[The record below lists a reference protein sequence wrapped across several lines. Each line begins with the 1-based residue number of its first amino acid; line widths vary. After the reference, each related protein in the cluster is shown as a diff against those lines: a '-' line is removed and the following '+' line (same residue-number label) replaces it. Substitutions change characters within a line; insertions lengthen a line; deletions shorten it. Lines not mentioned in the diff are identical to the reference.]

1 MNTLKRIV
9 RKEGKTVEIKDV
21 KNKAGQSYKEFYED
35 MLEANA
41 ELQKRI
47 AELEADKVSLTKDLA
62 EKQEQLD
69 QTAHKCLELE
79 AEANHQRENKN
90 QAYRERNMLVA
101 CLARIF
107 PSGIA
112 KTNIEGWNPE
122 WHNCV
127 YIDAPFGQCSWHY
140 HDSQADLFDHL
151 LPYKGAWDG
160 HTTDDKY
167 RRLMEWAKPE
177 PPKEQAK

>member
-69 QTAHKCLELE
+69 QTAHKALELE
-79 AEANHQRENKN
+79 ADNQRLRELLHVESDWVFLQSPDDEPIN
-90 QAYRERNMLVA
+90 Q
-101 CLARIF
+101 
-107 PSGIA
+107 
-112 KTNIEGWNPE
+112 
-122 WHNCV
+122 
-127 YIDAPFGQCSWHY
+127 
-140 HDSQADLFDHL
+140 
-151 LPYKGAWDG
+151 
-160 HTTDDKY
+160 
-167 RRLMEWAKPE
+167 

>member
-79 AEANHQRENKN
+79 AEANGLGSCCTLKATGCFCKAQMMN
-90 QAYRERNMLVA
+90 Q
-101 CLARIF
+101 
-107 PSGIA
+107 
-112 KTNIEGWNPE
+112 
-122 WHNCV
+122 
-127 YIDAPFGQCSWHY
+127 
-140 HDSQADLFDHL
+140 
-151 LPYKGAWDG
+151 
-160 HTTDDKY
+160 
-167 RRLMEWAKPE
+167 
-177 PPKEQAK
+177 